1 MFPFLVDINMIQ
13 TRKMEEGDKTPQL
26 YTHYGKQ
33 YEFSNLQ
40 RDADQSLGE
49 YLSSLKRGQKDS
61 EQFRKA
67 YSDLMSG
74 IGDGSITFSNG
85 RFVDSRG
92 RYTNS
97 KDKDRDYYGL
107 MANYIYGKMGRGQ
120 EYTPPED
127 TSKIKWGDGAGSQL
141 FARKMFN
148 SNTINIPYFMDLDPY
163 DEKTGKRGTQ
173 NRARAVADLIQNDL
187 VNNYDT
193 GFRDFTPEQKSSY
206 LNYAQQALKAI
217 QDGTIDSGDYLA
229 LYRVMP
235 GIAWEDMFS
244 TQEKLQEQQSTSEAK
259 DQQSQQEQQDQN
271 RTSKDFADY
280 VDANFPRLPNSS
292 SSIDLS
298 TQIRYGQWTQ
308 NQILRAIKGMD
319 ENTLMT
325 YLNKAIQNQD
335 GDFGYD
341 KAFIGAGRVSIP
353 SKWLTRVLI
362 ARLKGMNKLVQDSTN
377 TSIYYIPDLVDP
389 KTKSGYYYDESTNTV
404 YKKSVRDI
412 PYWQQYLYRKWS
424 GDNSEPWMN
433 QFFTEAKKNGGIL
446 KAEGGTSFN
455 NIYALGENPDIGY
468 NSYLN
473 NIFRQQAVLDWM
485 KGNYTGN
492 QATQN
497 YTNYVKNNVNTRY
510 SAGVNDF
517 QNNPK
522 YTGND
527 AIRSFNA
534 GYQNNGN
541 TLNYVLFGNSSD
553 DYNNRTGGVTYS
565 LQNFGRPNK
574 PLRTG
579 DSYNTDPSKAYI
591 DNALGLQTYSRVASL
606 TDPQLAT
613 GEFGQWGDYWKSQ
626 GNTGAYYYV
635 APGDTSNHGQ
645 WIPTSDTS
653 IAGYVPFTE
662 AAEETPDQV
671 YDRSDIYLT
680 ESQKKQGNG
689 SLNNFFQNLAPDLAG
704 LSRLFLSL
712 NTNNRVART
721 LNRTLRPVLRD
732 TYERYSPVTG
742 AFSEMQLRNRQAADL
757 RRQAARPFTSDAS
770 LQLAGQLD
778 ANRQAR
784 ELEHQ
789 GFLADDQEIR
799 RTKAEALTRQEDN
812 MARRSEVSNFNRASI
827 NQTNR
832 EKSQLEAT
840 RLKSN
845 WQSIDNFLQGVESRL
860 RYNTEN
866 RKNLSQQVALSE
878 VSDEY
883 QRSLDFLNQKFK
895 KKYPNAT
902 ASDMLN
908 NSQYVDAV
916 KKLRRR
922 LQYENNNVLMN
933 QYRIGQYRTPP
944 SYTEILNNIAFS
956 KKGGQL
962 HPSSM
967 YLIDKVIRN
976 ESNS

>member
-40 RDADQSLGE
+40 RDADQGLGE

-120 EYTPPED
+120 NYTPPED

-163 DEKTGKRGTQ
+163 DEKTGRRGTQ
-173 NRARAVADLIQNDL
+173 NRAKAIADLIQNEL
-187 VNNYDT
+187 VNNYDA

-206 LNYAQQALKAI
+206 LNYAQQALNAI

-229 LYRVMP
+229 LYRIMP
-235 GIAWEDMFS
+235 GIAWEEMFS
-244 TQEKLQEQQSTSEAK
+244 TQEKLQEQQSTPEAK
-259 DQQSQQEQQDQN
+259 DQQSQQEQPDQN

-389 KTKSGYYYDESTNTV
+389 KTKSGYYYDENTNTV

-446 KAEGGTSFN
+446 KAQTGTSLW
-455 NIYALGENPDIGY
+455 YSGLTDYDPAKY
-468 NSYLN
+468 SYSYDTSRLVDADMSDN
-473 NIFRQQAVLDWM
+473 KWDPWVSNVS
-485 KGNYTGN
+485 GVGTGRY
-492 QATQN
+492 QPTAG
-497 YTNYVKNNVNTRY
+497 NTRE
-510 SAGVNDF
+510 
-517 QNNPK
+517 
-522 YTGND
+522 YT
-527 AIRSFNA
+527 RS
-534 GYQNNGN
+534 
-541 TLNYVLFGNSSD
+541 
-553 DYNNRTGGVTYS
+553 
-565 LQNFGRPNK
+565 
-574 PLRTG
+574 
-579 DSYNTDPSKAYI
+579 I
-591 DNALGLQTYSRVASL
+591 
-606 TDPQLAT
+606 
-613 GEFGQWGDYWKSQ
+613 
-626 GNTGAYYYV
+626 
-635 APGDTSNHGQ
+635 
-645 WIPTSDTS
+645 
-653 IAGYVPFTE
+653 
-662 AAEETPDQV
+662 EETPYYQQFRKDLLNPNGTFTEVGLEWAKQTDKLLPKGSPATFFDENGKLRTSWTVTNRDVYGRKPQTFTNLADYVNYVNYDQILGGRHNTFLNTGKRYFYKDKDGVEHWVDPNEISNYEVSTSPVRSQWNDDKTV
-671 YDRSDIYLT
+671 YWNDYELTGLKQPQQLGSDEDSDIYLT
-680 ESQKKQGNG
+680 ESWKKQRNG

-757 RRQAARPFTSDAS
+757 RRQSARPFTSDAS

-866 RKNLSQQVALSE
+866 RKNLSQQIALSE

-883 QRSLDFLNQKFK
+883 QRNLDFLNQKFK
-895 KKYPNAT
+895 EKYPNAT
-902 ASDMLN
+902 SSDMLN
-908 NSQYVDAV
+908 NSQYVNAV
-916 KKLRRR
+916 KRLRRR

-944 SYTEILNNIAFS
+944 SYTEILNNVVFS

>member
-1 MFPFLVDINMIQ
+1 MI
-13 TRKMEEGDKTPQL
+13 TKMQQGDKTPQL

-33 YEFSNLQ
+33 YEFGNLQ
-40 RDADQSLGE
+40 READQGLGE
-49 YLSSLKRGQKDS
+49 YLGSLKRGQKDAN
-61 EQFRKA
+61 QFRKA

-85 RFVDSRG
+85 RFVDSKG
-92 RYTNS
+92 RYTNY

-148 SNTINIPYFMDLDPY
+148 SNTINVPYFIDLDPY
-163 DEKTGKRGTQ
+163 DENTGKRGTQ
-173 NRARAVADLIQNDL
+173 NRAQAVADLIQNEL

-206 LNYAQQALKAI
+206 LNYAQQALNAI

-229 LYRVMP
+229 LYRIMP
-235 GIAWEDMFS
+235 GIAWENMFS
-244 TQEKLQEQQSTSEAK
+244 TQKDLQEQSTSGTQ
-259 DQQSQQEQQDQN
+259 DQQAQQTQQKSN
-271 RTSKDFADY
+271 ETSSFEDY
-280 VDANFPRLPNSS
+280 LNQKLPRKENSSSDLSLDESINYGDWTRGQLISSIKNMSDDTLYDYLQSIINNPDANFRYDQRFSS
-292 SSIDLS
+292 A
-298 TQIRYGQWTQ
+298 
-308 NQILRAIKGMD
+308 N
-319 ENTLMT
+319 
-325 YLNKAIQNQD
+325 
-335 GDFGYD
+335 
-341 KAFIGAGRVSIP
+341 RVSIP
-353 SKWLTRVLI
+353 AKWLGTQILGRM
-362 ARLKGMNKLVQDSTN
+362 AKEGKLVQDSSN
-377 TSIYYIPDLVDP
+377 PNIWYIPDLSDSQ
-389 KTKSGYYYDESTNTV
+389 TNSGYYYDSKNNTI
-404 YKKSVRDI
+404 YKRSLQDI
-412 PYWQQYLYRKWS
+412 PYFKDLLYKKWS
-424 GDNSEPWMN
+424 GQDTSPY
-433 QFFTEAKKNGGIL
+433 FTVAKKNGGIL
-446 KAEGGTSFN
+446 KAQTGTSFN
-455 NIYALGENPDIGY
+455 NIYALGENPDISY
-468 NSYLN
+468 NGYLN

-485 KGNYTGN
+485 KGNYTGS

-497 YTNYVKNNVNTRY
+497 YANYVKNNVNTRY

-553 DYNNRTGGVTYS
+553 DYNNRTGGVAYS

-671 YDRSDIYLT
+671 YDSSDIYLT
-680 ESQKKQGNG
+680 ESQKKQRNG

-883 QRSLDFLNQKFK
+883 QRNLDFLNQKFK
-895 KKYPNAT
+895 EKYPDAT

-908 NSQYVDAV
+908 NSQYVNAV
-916 KKLRRR
+916 KRLRRR

>member
-1 MFPFLVDINMIQ
+1 MI
-13 TRKMEEGDKTPQL
+13 TKMQQGDKTPQL

-33 YEFSNLQ
+33 YEFGNLQ
-40 RDADQSLGE
+40 READQGLGE
-49 YLSSLKRGQKDS
+49 YLGSLKRGQKDAN
-61 EQFRKA
+61 QFRKA

-85 RFVDSRG
+85 RFVDSKG
-92 RYTNS
+92 RYTNY
-97 KDKDRDYYGL
+97 KDEDKDYYGL
-107 MANYIYGKMGRGQ
+107 MANYIYSKMGRGQ

-148 SNTINIPYFMDLDPY
+148 SNTINVPYFIDLDPY
-163 DEKTGKRGTQ
+163 DENTGKRGTQ
-173 NRARAVADLIQNDL
+173 NRAQAVADLIQNEL

-206 LNYAQQALKAI
+206 LNYAQQALNAI

-229 LYRVMP
+229 LYRIMP
-235 GIAWEDMFS
+235 GIAWENMFS
-244 TQEKLQEQQSTSEAK
+244 TQKDLQEQSISGTQ
-259 DQQSQQEQQDQN
+259 DQQAQQTQQKSN
-271 RTSKDFADY
+271 ETSSFEDY
-280 VDANFPRLPNSS
+280 LNQKLPRKENSSSDLSLDESINYGDWTRGQLISSIKNMSDDTLYDYLQSIINNPDANFRYDQRFSS
-292 SSIDLS
+292 A
-298 TQIRYGQWTQ
+298 
-308 NQILRAIKGMD
+308 N
-319 ENTLMT
+319 
-325 YLNKAIQNQD
+325 
-335 GDFGYD
+335 
-341 KAFIGAGRVSIP
+341 RVSIP
-353 SKWLTRVLI
+353 AKWLGTQILGRM
-362 ARLKGMNKLVQDSTN
+362 AKEGKLVQDSSN
-377 TSIYYIPDLVDP
+377 PNIWYIPDLSDSQ
-389 KTKSGYYYDESTNTV
+389 TNSGYYYDSENNTI
-404 YKKSVRDI
+404 YKRSLQDI
-412 PYWQQYLYRKWS
+412 PYFKDLLYKKWS
-424 GDNSEPWMN
+424 GQDTSPY
-433 QFFTEAKKNGGIL
+433 FTVAKKNGGIL
-446 KAEGGTSFN
+446 KAQTGTSFN
-455 NIYALGENPDIGY
+455 NIYALGENPDISY
-468 NSYLN
+468 NGYLN

-485 KGNYTGN
+485 KGNYTGS

-497 YTNYVKNNVNTRY
+497 YANYVKNNVNTRY

-553 DYNNRTGGVTYS
+553 DYNNRTGGVAYS

-671 YDRSDIYLT
+671 YDSSDIYLT
-680 ESQKKQGNG
+680 ESQKKQRNG

-704 LSRLFLSL
+704 LNRLFLSL

-866 RKNLSQQVALSE
+866 RKNLSQQVALFE
-878 VSDEY
+878 VLDEY

-895 KKYPNAT
+895 EKYPNAT

-922 LQYENNNVLMN
+922 LRYENNNVLMN
-933 QYRIGQYRTPP
+933 QYRIGQYGTPL
-944 SYTEILNNIAFS
+944 SYTEILNNITFS